1 MSPGLYPGPGVYPG
15 LGYYSGIYGNHRYR
29 LFTLLLAP
37 HVHVCIPETAC
48 LSRFC
53 QFSP

>member
-1 MSPGLYPGPGVYPG
+1 MT
-15 LGYYSGIYGNHRYR
+15 NHTYR

-48 LSRFC
+48 KKRISLSRFC